1 MGRVTPRQCST
12 VRAAAVRAI
21 EHALGAPIVLV
32 AGEGGAMDRELR
44 DRKSP
49 AVVG

>member
-12 VRAAAVRAI
+12 VRAAESEPSSMPSAQ
-21 EHALGAPIVLV
+21 PIVLV

-44 DRKSP
+44 NRKSP

>member
-12 VRAAAVRAI
+12 VRAAPSEPLSMPSARRV
-21 EHALGAPIVLV
+21 VLV
-32 AGEGGAMDRELR
+32 AGEGSAMDRELR
-44 DRKSP
+44 NRKRL